1 MAKKKSLPSIQVEAD
16 GVEYARY
23 SSHAQ
28 KDASIEQQIEKC
40 DEFASIN
47 KIHIIERYKDRAIT
61 GKTDRRADFQRMM
74 HDAEKGKF
82 KYVIAW
88 KSNRMGRNMLEAM
101 LNEAKLQDL
110 GIRVLYVEEDFDDT
124 AAGRFALRSM
134 MNVNQFYSENMAED
148 IKRGLYD
155 NAANCKVTNG
165 HLPYGYKA
173 DEDLKYTLDDS
184 RAAVVREIFTR
195 VSCGEAIV
203 DIYTDLNL
211 RGLTTSLGNQWGRS
225 SFNKLLSNE
234 RYLGIYIYGDVRI
247 DGGIPRIVSDEL
259 FYKVQEVLKTKKN
272 ARGRHRND
280 AADYLLTGK
289 LYCGH
294 CKSPMTG
301 ISGTSRTGALHYYYV
316 CQKKRQ
322 EKSCEKKNV
331 KRDEIELQLARA
343 IKEYCLTDDLIEW
356 YADKTVEYFKRQS
369 ETDHI
374 KDLQEDLA
382 NTQRSIKNTLKA
394 IDAGIITEST
404 RTHLIELEAKQS
416 RLSGAISA
424 AKSDVVQVDRE
435 DLISSMEMV
444 RDGDTYDKK
453 YQALLFDTFL
463 IRVYLYDDDLELIF
477 SCPGVKNSIRIPLD
491 ISAVE
496 NTEETATSTVRLSS
510 TLSHHIRTLILIRL
524 VSVLA
529 FLFYARKACIYRLF
543 CVSTL
548 YHFFH
553 LYEKCTRRPCK
564 FALFYTLAERLLA
577 RGCKFRRGVHF
588 FIEGGANEKR
598 GQALQLDLNLCAV
611 LKLKHHPAVME
622 NRSLFQQSNPQPFV
636 PAFEDEGLFFYGFN
650 EKP

>member
-1 MAKKKSLPSIQVEAD
+1 MAAKKKQSKNPQEQEP
-16 GVEYARY
+16 GVIYARY

-28 KDASIEQQIEKC
+28 KDASIEQQVEECEKYAR
-40 DEFASIN
+40 EIGL
-47 KIHIIERYKDRAIT
+47 HIVGTYSDRAIS

-74 HDAEKGKF
+74 RDAEKGKF

-88 KSNRMGRNMLEAM
+88 KSNRMGRNMLQAM
-101 LNEAKLQDL
+101 MNEAKLQDL
-110 GIRVLYVEEDFDDT
+110 GIRVLYTEEDFDDT

-155 NAANCKVTNG
+155 NAANCKVANG
-165 HLPYGYKA
+165 HLPYGYKS
-173 DEDLKYTLDDS
+173 DEDLKYVLDEPQ
-184 RAAVVREIFTR
+184 ATVVQEIYAR
-195 VSCGEAIV
+195 VSCGEPIV
-203 DIYTDLNL
+203 DIYTDLNG
-211 RGLTTSLGNQWGRS
+211 RGLTTSLGNPWGRS

-247 DGGIPRIVSDEL
+247 EGGVPRIISDEL

-322 EKSCEKKNV
+322 EKACKKKNV
-331 KRDEIELQLARA
+331 KRDEIELQLAKA
-343 IKEYCLTDDLIEW
+343 IKEYCLTDELIEW
-356 YADKTVEYFKRQS
+356 YADQTVGYFKRQS
-369 ETDHI
+369 EADHI
-374 KDLQEDLA
+374 KGLEDELA
-382 NTQRSIKNTLKA
+382 DTQRSIKNTLKA

-404 RTHLIELEAKQS
+404 RAHLMELEAKQS
-416 RLSGAISA
+416 KLTGIISSSKA
-424 AKSDVVQVDRE
+424 DIVQVDRE

-444 RDGDTYDKK
+444 RDGDIHDKK

-491 ISAVE
+491 ASAVE
-496 NTEETATSTVRLSS
+496 NAEATATAKVRLSS
-510 TLSHHIRTLILIRL
+510 ALSHQSRARRTTEPSIYMLDG
-524 VSVLA
+524 VFVLA
-529 FLFYARKACIYRLF
+529 LPLC
-543 CVSTL
+543 
-548 YHFFH
+548 
-553 LYEKCTRRPCK
+553 
-564 FALFYTLAERLLA
+564 LLE
-577 RGCKFRRGVHF
+577 
-588 FIEGGANEKR
+588 I
-598 GQALQLDLNLCAV
+598 
-611 LKLKHHPAVME
+611 
-622 NRSLFQQSNPQPFV
+622 
-636 PAFEDEGLFFYGFN
+636 
-650 EKP
+650 